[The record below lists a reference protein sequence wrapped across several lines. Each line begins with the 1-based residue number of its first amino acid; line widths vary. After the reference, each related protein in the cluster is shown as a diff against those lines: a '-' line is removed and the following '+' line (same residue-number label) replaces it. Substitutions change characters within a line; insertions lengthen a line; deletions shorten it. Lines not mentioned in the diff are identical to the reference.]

1 MIDLH
6 LLLRIS
12 RDDSDFRKKVMAKIH
27 TNTQEFIRNFG
38 MAVRHEKW
46 TACFYQLQGFHNQ
59 ITPYGQLS
67 FLEEINET
75 MSALLYAKDATEK
88 AIACNRI
95 LNSARAGIQ
104 ATKPVL
110 GSTPSVQAQ
119 A

>member
-38 MAVRHEKW
+38 MAVRHQKW

-75 MSALLYAKDATEK
+75 MSALLYEKDPIEK
-88 AIACNRI
+88 ANACKRI
-95 LNSARAGIQ
+95 LNSASAGMQ
-104 ATKPVL
+104 ATQPVL
-110 GSTPSVQAQ
+110 GNNNEVQAQ